1 MLTPLR
7 PINIVVMDVLSL
19 AQVAVLLV
27 LEVVLFFVEINVLTI
42 VLVDVRHLVKDHVL
56 FFAETNV
63 LIIVQA
69 VALHLVKENVSLT
82 VAINVLVIVLANVL
96 LLVKANVHLVV
107 ARNARNLVPFQAL
120 IEQVIP
126 GIAPAVA

>member
-1 MLTPLR
+1 
-7 PINIVVMDVLSL
+7 
-19 AQVAVLLV
+19 VAVHL
-27 LEVVLFFVEINVLTI
+27 
-42 VLVDVRHLVKDHVL
+42 LVKDHVL

-69 VALHLVKENVSLT
+69 VVLHLVKENVSLT
-82 VAINVLVIVLANVL
+82 VAINVLVIALANVL

-107 ARNARNLVPFQAL
+107 VRNARNLAPFQAL

-126 GIAPAVA
+126 RIAPVVA